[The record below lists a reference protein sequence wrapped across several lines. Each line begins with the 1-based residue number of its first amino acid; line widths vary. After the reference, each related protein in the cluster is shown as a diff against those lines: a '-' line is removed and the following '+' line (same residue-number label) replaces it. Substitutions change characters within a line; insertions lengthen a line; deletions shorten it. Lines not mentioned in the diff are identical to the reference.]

1 MISPPTY
8 KSIPPAMSF
17 VAQSASHS
25 TPPDL
30 VGCGRN
36 FWLRTTALGCNTA
49 SRRQLRG
56 KRGRPLRLS
65 WAGGICRRTVSNS
78 SPPTSATDPGAEPM
92 PRRGQVLR
100 LVRAARPDARRSR
113 RRILSQAR
121 LPRICP
127 ARLSAR
133 SPASVPEKAPRT
145 GDRMRRALD
154 RLLAIVARLHD
165 SERGCPWDRQENW
178 RRSRPTR
185 SRRPTRS
192 PTNLLRNRASSSQP
206 FAWEIYFFPY
216 CS

>member
-17 VAQSASHS
+17 VAQSAWHS

-36 FWLRTTALGCNTA
+36 FWLRTAALGCNTA

-113 RRILSQAR
+113 RRISIAGSTTAN
-121 LPRICP
+121 LPRLDYP
-127 ARLSAR
+127 PDHQRLFLKKR
-133 SPASVPEKAPRT
+133 LEPETA
-145 GDRMRRALD
+145 
-154 RLLAIVARLHD
+154 
-165 SERGCPWDRQENW
+165 
-178 RRSRPTR
+178 
-185 SRRPTRS
+185 
-192 PTNLLRNRASSSQP
+192 
-206 FAWEIYFFPY
+206 
-216 CS
+216 